1 MQLCEILQQLEGL
14 NFPALTE
21 NQRAD
26 LDRLVSQEERE
37 AAVFQLGPTK
47 ASGSDGLPMVFYQRF
62 WGVVRPEQRF
72 KPSSIQVLQ
81 LLSRKSVK

>member
-62 WGVVRPEQRF
+62 WGVVRPVF
-72 KPSSIQVLQ
+72 TAKIQAFIH
-81 LLSRKSVK
+81 SGTPTP